1 MRRRIFRNEMSGEEG
16 DMLKRRAE
24 NIKRNAEI
32 MRALGILSPSP
43 CCSAKPLLIPI
54 SSGLDNDDFRLHAA
68 HRNRENGAKT
78 GGKKKQVAS
87 AH

>member
-1 MRRRIFRNEMSGEEG
+1 
-16 DMLKRRAE
+16 
-24 NIKRNAEI
+24 
-32 MRALGILSPSP
+32 
-43 CCSAKPLLIPI
+43 LLIPI